1 MRVCVLVDFEGAS
14 GINSFEQVFG
24 NRSEEGL
31 ECLKSDVNAV
41 VEGARAGGAKYI
53 MVGDWHDGGNNFVE
67 KDLSQPVTL
76 TQYSERDI
84 LKKEKF
90 DLAFFVGAHAMAG
103 MDAVLSHTEEFFVKN
118 AFIGGKPVGET
129 RMIFDYLNDL
139 GIPVGCVIGSGEAL
153 DEIRDIVDGTELVE
167 VKKGFKCLPIE
178 KTRELIRKKAGLAV
192 KTRKAKIVKS
202 TGKEIIL
209 EYKHPNYVKK
219 TRMNRNVEIIG
230 NAKIRVS
237 GKNIGE
243 CYDILMNVVEGLL

>member
-1 MRVCVLVDFEGAS
+1 MRVCILVDFEGAS
-14 GINSFEQVFG
+14 GVDCFEQVFG

-41 VEGARAGGAKYI
+41 IEGVRAGGTKYI

-76 TQYSERDI
+76 TQYSERGI

-167 VKKGFKCLPIE
+167 VKRGFKCLPIE
-178 KTRELIRKKAGLAV
+178 KTRELIRKKAELAV

-202 TGKEIIL
+202 NEKEIVL

-219 TRMNRNVEIIG
+219 VPAIMGVEKI
-230 NAKIRVS
+230 NSTKIRFS

-243 CYDILMNVVEGLL
+243 CYDILMNVIEDLL